1 MLTVFPI
8 DPGNEPASRLAAVAA
23 LMAIWWITEAIPL
36 FATALLPLVFFP
48 LLGIMPGKEI
58 APSYINS
65 TIVLFIGGFMI
76 ALTMQRWNLHRRI
89 ALNIIRLVGG
99 GPTRIVLG
107 FMIAAAFLSMW
118 ISNTATAITVLPMGL
133 AIVLQVEEQMGA
145 DDPGAH
151 KFAVGLMLGIG
162 YGCSVGG
169 MTTLVGTP
177 PNLSLVRIFEILFPE
192 GPEIAFGQWM
202 IVALPVGI
210 VMLTVAWLLITRV
223 LYRAPSDVKVESSV
237 VERELARLGPITFE
251 ERAVLAVFAGAALL
265 WVFRVD
271 LTLGAFTLP
280 GWSGLLP
287 WPRFVDDGTVAITMA
302 SLLFFIPGRDADGK
316 RTRLMGLEV
325 IPRLPWNVVL
335 LIGGGFA
342 LAAAFVQT
350 GLAQL
355 IGGQF
360 AAAGRTADLCPDPAR
375 VPRPHLPHGTDQ
387 QHRDDG
393 DDPADPGLRGGGHR
407 HAPPDAHDPGDD
419 VGLVR
424 VHDARRHPAERDRL
438 RQQPADHR
446 RNGPCRHLPQPDRY
460 PGDRHRGLHDRPRG
474 VRNRTGCGPRL
485 GTYLG
490 GWRSL
495 TMPTQFTQR
504 LPFSEP
510 ANGGM
515 NSKIP
520 PSAAFLLA
528 ILANTGTAVGA
539 ESDSAEPES
548 TQPNTTDVPCSQA
561 IERSTSLNGM
571 ELFKSAETCS
581 REERVDDAVFL
592 LFAGQ
597 VRAMTD
603 MSILEARSEPDEDA
617 AGELYGAL
625 YFRYGGSGSD
635 DMYRDADRIA
645 GILKRLRS
653 WRPSLPASYDP
664 GWNYERPV
672 DRDRYQSMADYGVR
686 HRLAQLETYRNLIQD
701 DRYFAIQ
708 QERGEI
714 RARNNTGTVAGT
726 EDADRLKELDRMQAA
741 IRSSIPT
748 VPAPPLPRELQPDYS
763 PNPDAD
769 FVELHK
775 GFNGIEE
782 ETGPSVDIFESR
794 TDALDSWLGRVIAPV
809 DLQQLL
815 DEVDF
820 HRQTIVAMRFPP
832 VDAANGKVYIR
843 DIDYRASSQYMGVYG
858 IVGLNTPDCKE
869 PKARSYPFVVVA
881 SPRPDFEVESHG
893 ASMATLVEGCRPP
906 MGAETRS
913 DPNRHADPSDA
924 PGT

>member
-1 MLTVFPI
+1 METQATAPVGPNTSERTRTTGLALGVIAFVVLMVFPI
-8 DPGNEPASRLAAVAA
+8 DPGNEPASRLAAVAT

-99 GPTRIVLG
+99 GPARIVLG

-145 DDPGAH
+145 DDPGTH

-210 VMLTVAWLLITRV
+210 VMLTVAWLLITHV
-223 LYRAPSDVKVESSV
+223 LYRAPSNVKVEASV

-302 SLLFFIPGRDADGK
+302 SLLFFIPGRDAEGK

-360 AAAGRTADLCPDPAR
+360 AAAGELPIFVLILLVCLALTFLTELTSNTATTEMILPILASVAVVTGTHPLMLMIPATMSASCAFMMPVATPPNAIVFGSNR
-375 VPRPHLPHGTDQ
+375 LTIAEMARAGIFLNLIGTLVI
-387 QHRDDG
+387 
-393 DDPADPGLRGGGHR
+393 AT
-407 HAPPDAHDPGDD
+407 A
-419 VGLVR
+419 VYTIGLV
-424 VHDARRHPAERDRL
+424 
-438 RQQPADHR
+438 
-446 RNGPCRHLPQPDRY
+446 
-460 PGDRHRGLHDRPRG
+460 
-474 VRNRTGCGPRL
+474 
-485 GTYLG
+485 
-490 GWRSL
+490 
-495 TMPTQFTQR
+495 
-504 LPFSEP
+504 
-510 ANGGM
+510 
-515 NSKIP
+515 
-520 PSAAFLLA
+520 
-528 ILANTGTAVGA
+528 
-539 ESDSAEPES
+539 
-548 TQPNTTDVPCSQA
+548 
-561 IERSTSLNGM
+561 
-571 ELFKSAETCS
+571 
-581 REERVDDAVFL
+581 VF
-592 LFAGQ
+592 
-597 VRAMTD
+597 
-603 MSILEARSEPDEDA
+603 
-617 AGELYGAL
+617 
-625 YFRYGGSGSD
+625 
-635 DMYRDADRIA
+635 
-645 GILKRLRS
+645 
-653 WRPSLPASYDP
+653 
-664 GWNYERPV
+664 
-672 DRDRYQSMADYGVR
+672 
-686 HRLAQLETYRNLIQD
+686 
-701 DRYFAIQ
+701 
-708 QERGEI
+708 
-714 RARNNTGTVAGT
+714 
-726 EDADRLKELDRMQAA
+726 
-741 IRSSIPT
+741 
-748 VPAPPLPRELQPDYS
+748 
-763 PNPDAD
+763 
-769 FVELHK
+769 
-775 GFNGIEE
+775 GIEP
-782 ETGPSVDIFESR
+782 GVVPDWAQS
-794 TDALDSWLGRVIAPV
+794 L
-809 DLQQLL
+809 
-815 DEVDF
+815 
-820 HRQTIVAMRFPP
+820 
-832 VDAANGKVYIR
+832 
-843 DIDYRASSQYMGVYG
+843 ASG
-858 IVGLNTPDCKE
+858 D
-869 PKARSYPFVVVA
+869 
-881 SPRPDFEVESHG
+881 H
-893 ASMATLVEGCRPP
+893 
-906 MGAETRS
+906 
-913 DPNRHADPSDA
+913 
-924 PGT
+924 